1 MRGKTCT
8 GTCQPS
14 LIHTNLHAAWDVA
27 LIDKTVWNWG
37 AYVERLETG
46 WLRSD
51 EANGVEAG
59 TPLDWAWESDAAARL
74 VWNAVPP
81 RSVLEDSYYNQ
92 ILPVLD
98 RQLGRAGLCLA
109 RFLKEG

>member
-1 MRGKTCT
+1 
-8 GTCQPS
+8 
-14 LIHTNLHAAWDVA
+14 
-27 LIDKTVWNWG
+27 
-37 AYVERLETG
+37 
-46 WLRSD
+46 
-51 EANGVEAG
+51 
-59 TPLDWAWESDAAARL
+59 L

-92 ILPVLD
+92 ILRVLD